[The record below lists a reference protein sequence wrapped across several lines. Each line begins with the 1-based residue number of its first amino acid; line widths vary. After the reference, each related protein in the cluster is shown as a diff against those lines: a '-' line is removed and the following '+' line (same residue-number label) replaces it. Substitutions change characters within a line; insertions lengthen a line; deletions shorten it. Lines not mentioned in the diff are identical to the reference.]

1 MRQRWRMIC
10 ASREAGL
17 FSTMLREW
25 RGLRGMSQ
33 LDLALS
39 AEVSTRHLS
48 FIESER
54 SKPSTEMVL
63 RLAEALDLPLRERNA
78 MLVAAGFAPQFGDS
92 DWHGEAMADVRQAVT
107 LLLRAHEPYP
117 AIVLD
122 MAFNILDANPPALDM
137 IGASRDAL
145 AGINLVDLVYAPGP
159 VRESIVNW
167 SDVAEYLL
175 HRMREGVRRHG
186 PQSAMGAVLRR
197 AMAQPGASA
206 LSAVRNHRQ
215 GTVLLPLEFR
225 RDGEVTRWFTTVTSF
240 GAPQDA
246 MVEEIT
252 IEQFHPN
259 PN

>member
-1 MRQRWRMIC
+1 M
-10 ASREAGL
+10 

-25 RGLRGMSQ
+25 RSQRGMSQ

-39 AEVSTRHLS
+39 ADVSTRHVS

-54 SKPSTEMVL
+54 SKPSADMVL

-78 MLVAAGFAPQFGDS
+78 MLVSAGFAPQFGDS
-92 DWHGEAMADVRQAVT
+92 GWLSPEMEEVRRAAT
-107 LLLRAHEPYP
+107 LLLAAHEPYP
-117 AIVLD
+117 ALVLD
-122 MAFNILDANPPALDM
+122 MAFNVLDANPPALDM

-145 AGINLVDLVYAPGP
+145 GQVNLVDLVFVPGP
-159 VRESIVNW
+159 VRDSIVNW

-186 PQSAMGAVLRR
+186 PQSAMGAVMRR
-197 AMAQPGASA
+197 AMTQPGARE
-206 LSAVRNHRQ
+206 LSTVRSHWR
-215 GTVLLPLEFR
+215 GSVLLPLEFR
-225 RDGEVTRWFTTVTSF
+225 SNGETTRWFTTVTSF

-246 MVEEIT
+246 MAEEIT

-259 PN
+259 MG